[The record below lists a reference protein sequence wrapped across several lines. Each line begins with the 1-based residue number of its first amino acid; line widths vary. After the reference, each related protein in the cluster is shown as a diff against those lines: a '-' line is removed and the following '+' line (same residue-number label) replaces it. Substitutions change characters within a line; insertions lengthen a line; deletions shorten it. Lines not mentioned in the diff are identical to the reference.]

1 MAYMQGENEIVRESP
16 FVQVGGQTMRT
27 PTSVNLD
34 EMFKTP
40 STPTGQFQAPAG
52 PEVAPIV
59 TEGPYVSE
67 SIGAGAFLEAS
78 EEWTKYPGVGGDY
91 YMPSSGKTGDYH
103 EAPDGQLYEWRD
115 GEGWALVEDG
125 ASQVLK
131 FKGSVSKSAFH
142 VSAYRGLLDIHSSTY
157 NMQNTVNDL
166 YANNI
171 GATAAIGQLET
182 GRTAAIQVLGPRPV
196 LISGGRD
203 NILGEQRQ
211 REIDEWD
218 KQKRDI
224 NAAFD
229 SMIDSV
235 DGLKRAIQSLT
246 QSANGLGVNISD
258 LDLSTTEDAREA
270 KSRINN
276 ALIGKDYTGFLK
288 LQGTTITQDFGSGV
302 SDMMQQI
309 DSGEFSFYDENGDLD
324 IEGMISAGGAQGW
337 LGESL
342 QAATESGFLQN
353 DFMQWKQKED
363 ENGVLEV
370 DADGNPVM
378 EEVFSDEIQSVMDA
392 MDDQMSDQQQRFMS
406 DLKYSAAQQG
416 FSVEDVIFSKQRL
429 AFENE
434 ATAQYANEFAGM
446 LDREMEAGYTSMGAS
461 LESLIRQNWSDEK
474 ALTFK
479 TEYERQMSEALKDYR
494 VQDQILGEE
503 AAQAQLA
510 RRNNIIIGLVS
521 AAAAA
526 FGMIL

>member
-342 QAATESGFLQN
+342 QAATESGFLRD
-353 DFMQWKQKED
+353 DFMQM
-363 ENGVLEV
+363 V
-370 DADGNPVM
+370 DDPKNPGGPQI
-378 EEVFSDEIQSVMDA
+378 EAFSDEIQGIMDV

-461 LESLIRQNWSDEK
+461 LESLIRRTQSDAK
-474 ALTFK
+474 ALEFK